1 MLEDSVGSCK
11 HCKSFGGSL
20 GRVEGFS
27 DELVG
32 SVVLFGVKL
41 SFCESSA
48 LLFV

>member
-11 HCKSFGGSL
+11 RCKSIGNL

-32 SVVLFGVKL
+32 PVVLFCVEL

-48 LLFV
+48 LMFV